1 METKVLKI
9 RHKGELKMAQIV
21 EFQSLNEAI
30 NYIGSEE
37 VFKAFKV
44 GSKKIAEDELR
55 GKKPREKKWLKLNL
69 KQYNEKQ
76 ISALHQFIK
85 HIESNPSMVEDLGE
99 P

>member
-1 METKVLKI
+1 METKVIKL
-9 RHKGELKMAQIV
+9 RHKGETKMAQLV
-21 EFQSLNEAI
+21 EFQSLDEAI
-30 NYIGSEE
+30 RYLGAEQ

-44 GSKKIAEDELR
+44 GSLKIAQDELR

-85 HIESNPSMVEDLGE
+85 HIEANPSMVDDLGE